1 MKSIF
6 ILLFFLIIIW
16 ITYNYSYN
24 RFYTDK
30 IETDIKYLLLP
41 ESIDNQ
47 FTYGKLENDF
57 RDTFEKSS
65 LNIKYVPKISGL
77 DPKDEPKQISLQR
90 YFTEF

>member
-6 ILLFFLIIIW
+6 ILLFFLLIIW
-16 ITYNYSYN
+16 LTYKYSYN

-30 IETDIKYLLLP
+30 IEKDIKYLLLP

-47 FTYGKLENDF
+47 FKYGKLETNF
-57 RDTFEKSS
+57 RDIFEKST
-65 LNIKYVPKISGL
+65 LNINYVPEVTGAEST
-77 DPKDEPKQISLQR
+77 KQFSIQR

>member
-6 ILLFFLIIIW
+6 ILLFFLLIIW
-16 ITYNYSYN
+16 LTYNYSYN

-30 IETDIKYLLLP
+30 IEKDIKYLLLP

-47 FTYGKLENDF
+47 FKYGKLETNF

-65 LNIKYVPKISGL
+65 LNINYVPKVSGI
-77 DPKDEPKQISLQR
+77 EATKQISLQR

>member
-6 ILLFFLIIIW
+6 ILLFFLLIIW
-16 ITYNYSYN
+16 LTYNYSYN

-30 IETDIKYLLLP
+30 IEKDIKYLLLP
-41 ESIDNQ
+41 DSIDNQ
-47 FTYGKLENDF
+47 FKYGKLETNF

-65 LNIKYVPKISGL
+65 LNINYVPKVSGI
-77 DPKDEPKQISLQR
+77 EATKQISLQR